1 MKKLFVCML
10 AGALMFSAGA
20 CSGSGGKD
28 SGTPASE
35 PVYDSKELLDIGMW
49 VGVSD
54 KITEYDDWGNK
65 TGKVT
70 TLTDEEFLE
79 KYQWIAESGIT
90 IAFPGY
96 EYMLWGTE
104 TYNKKCLKAA
114 HEVGIKQ
121 LISIPALNDYL
132 SKAKTLVES
141 GVDTEEQ
148 AVEK

>member
-20 CSGSGGKD
+20 CSGSEGKD

-79 KYQWIAESGIT
+79 KYQWIAESASRLPFPAMSICYGERKPIT
-90 IAFPGY
+90 R
-96 EYMLWGTE
+96 
-104 TYNKKCLKAA
+104 N
-114 HEVGIKQ
+114 V
-121 LISIPALNDYL
+121 
-132 SKAKTLVES
+132 
-141 GVDTEEQ
+141 
-148 AVEK
+148 

>member
-1 MKKLFVCML
+1 MKKLICVY
-10 AGALMFSAGA
+10 AGGALMFSAGA

-28 SGTPASE
+28 SGTPAPE

-79 KYQWIAESGIT
+79 KYQWIAES
-90 IAFPGY
+90 ASRLLFPAMK
-96 EYMLWGTE
+96 YMLGDG
-104 TYNKKCLKAA
+104 NL
-114 HEVGIKQ
+114 
-121 LISIPALNDYL
+121 
-132 SKAKTLVES
+132 
-141 GVDTEEQ
+141 
-148 AVEK
+148 